1 MLQLKR
7 VGLNGELTFVGGV
20 ARQAG
25 MIRAAREKFG
35 VPVNVPEYPEYVVAL
50 GAALLGL
57 QRARKVRAGTLAGA
71 PA

>member
-25 MIRAAREKFG
+25 MVRAGREKFG
-35 VPVNVPEYPEYVVAL
+35 VPLNVPENPEYVVAL
-50 GAALLGL
+50 GAAVLGL
-57 QRARKVRAGTLAGA
+57 QRACKVRAGGVLSAAG
-71 PA
+71 